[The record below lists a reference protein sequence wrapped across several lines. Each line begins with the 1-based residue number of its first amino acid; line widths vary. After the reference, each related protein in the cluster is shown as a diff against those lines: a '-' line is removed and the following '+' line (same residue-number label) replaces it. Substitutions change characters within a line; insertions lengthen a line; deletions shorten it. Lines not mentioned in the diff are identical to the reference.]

1 MSIVMTEFEKGV
13 RESVY
18 AYVRK
23 DNKVIQNIFINNFF
37 NSFFIGYDSSDQ
49 EVRLQ
54 YCRNR

>member
-1 MSIVMTEFEKGV
+1 MTEFEKGV

-23 DNKVIQNIFINNFF
+23 DNKVIQNIFNNFF